1 MKDDIKE
8 NLLGLM
14 RSKSY
19 TPLTLPQLAT
29 ALDLPKK
36 SRPKLKKILESLL
49 ADGTAAKVKG
59 DRYGVSGDLNLLAGT
74 IAFRQSGGAFL
85 DVPDHRGSI
94 EIRPEDTGVALNGDK
109 VLARILP
116 TSFRPR
122 RMSGGR
128 KRWDAVEDDSRK
140 FAKVVRI
147 LERATDK
154 VVGTLRRSYGFWHV
168 VPDDPRFF
176 YDVIVADPSKSAIK
190 PAPKENDKV
199 VVKLNDWV
207 QRHMNPTG

>member
-74 IAFRQSGGAFL
+74 IAFR
-85 DVPDHRGSI
+85 
-94 EIRPEDTGVALNGDK
+94 
-109 VLARILP
+109 
-116 TSFRPR
+116 
-122 RMSGGR
+122 
-128 KRWDAVEDDSRK
+128 
-140 FAKVVRI
+140 
-147 LERATDK
+147 
-154 VVGTLRRSYGFWHV
+154 
-168 VPDDPRFF
+168 
-176 YDVIVADPSKSAIK
+176 
-190 PAPKENDKV
+190 
-199 VVKLNDWV
+199 
-207 QRHMNPTG
+207 